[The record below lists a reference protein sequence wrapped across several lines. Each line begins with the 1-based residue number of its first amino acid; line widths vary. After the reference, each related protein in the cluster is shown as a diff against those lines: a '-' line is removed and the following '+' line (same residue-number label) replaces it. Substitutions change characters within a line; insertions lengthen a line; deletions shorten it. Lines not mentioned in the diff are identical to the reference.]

1 MEERRQKKQ
10 EEKSSSFDDLLN
22 SDGSLKDKDV
32 EAMTTA
38 AEMKTSEDGLRRRND
53 GVKGAALG
61 ATFADLFADEMH
73 TTFVHEEPPRQL
85 PDSDTQTTRESS
97 ATLPAVSPSAPQL
110 PQQRLLIDTEDSSN
124 PTSGQPLD
132 LTPTASTSSPTNLS
146 QTSEHHP
153 EHQRLRYW
161 SVNEWAENTDC
172 SSHSPLPE
180 RTPGDGVT
188 GENKDG
194 VDTEASDA
202 GSEDDV
208 GRFSHVSSEGDLD
221 VLSEDEDGFSTPGS
235 WTEVVSSV
243 SGGD

>member
-22 SDGSLKDKDV
+22 SDGSLKDKDA

-38 AEMKTSEDGLRRRND
+38 AEMKTSEEGLRRRND
-53 GVKGAALG
+53 EVKGAALG
-61 ATFADLFADEMH
+61 PTFADPFADEMH

-85 PDSDTQTTRESS
+85 PDSDTQTTSESS
-97 ATLPAVSPSAPQL
+97 ATLPADSPTAPQL
-110 PQQRLLIDTEDSSN
+110 PQRRLLIDTEDSSSQ
-124 PTSGQPLD
+124 TSGQLLD
-132 LTPTASTSSPTNLS
+132 LTPIASSSSPTNLS
-146 QTSEHHP
+146 ETSEHPP
-153 EHQRLRYW
+153 EHQPLGYW
-161 SVNEWAENTDC
+161 SVNEWAENSDY
-172 SSHSPLPE
+172 SFHSPLPE

-188 GENKDG
+188 GDNKDE

-208 GRFSHVSSEGDLD
+208 GRFSHVSSVGDLD
-221 VLSEDEDGFSTPGS
+221 VLSEDGDGFSTPGS

-243 SGGD
+243 SGGG